1 MYRISQEK
9 TISLDNANGV
19 ATVDAAIIVSS
30 SNDLPAYNGI
40 PGRILVPGSA
50 AIVPSEGKLYMMD
63 FDNTWKEW
71 GGGE

>member
-9 TISLDNANGV
+9 IISLDNANGV
-19 ATVDAAIIVSS
+19 TTVEAAIIVSS
-30 SNDLPAYNGI
+30 SEALPAYNEI

-50 AIVPSEGKLYMMD
+50 AIVPSEATFFMLD

-71 GGGE
+71 SDS